1 MKQFYKFNKLT
12 IKLYAGCFIVAH
24 MFSFNKASVMTDLVI
39 LSYFSNWQ
47 YFNSNNL
54 HFKEIC
60 WCYLY
65 IYDYSLY
72 QTVNSGTEINVK
84 LQNFKTSKLV
94 FSNKN
99 EVPTKTN
106 WETMTQDISFYTRII
121 TSRLLSGSLKDLEER
136 ARWKQFMA
144 SKQ

>member
-1 MKQFYKFNKLT
+1 
-12 IKLYAGCFIVAH
+12 
-24 MFSFNKASVMTDLVI
+24 MTDLVI

-47 YFNSNNL
+47 YFNSNNP

-84 LQNFKTSKLV
+84 LQNFKMSKLV